1 MIHIKLKMDS
11 TAQIRKTIHSFIDKA
26 DERILRIFKGIIDAE
41 EKEENHPSVPEWF
54 YEELDKRKE
63 DHLSGKSRSYTWEE
77 VKERA
82 KSALK

>member
-1 MIHIKLKMDS
+1 MDS

-26 DERILRIFKGIIDAE
+26 DDRILRIFKGIIDAE
-41 EKEENHPSVPEWF
+41 EQKVSHPSVPEWF
-54 YEELDKRKE
+54 YEELDKRRE
-63 DHLSGKSRSYTWEE
+63 DHINKTSKSYTWEE

>member
-1 MIHIKLKMDS
+1 MDS

-41 EKEENHPSVPEWF
+41 EQEENHLSVPEWF
-54 YEELDKRKE
+54 YEELDKRR
-63 DHLSGKSRSYTWEE
+63 DAHVSGKSKTYTWEE